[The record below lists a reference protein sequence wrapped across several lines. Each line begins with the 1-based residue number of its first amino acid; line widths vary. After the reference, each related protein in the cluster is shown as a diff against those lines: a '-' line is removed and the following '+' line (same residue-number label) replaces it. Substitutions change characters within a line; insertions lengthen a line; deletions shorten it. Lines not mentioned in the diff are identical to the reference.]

1 MMAKQHPTLQ
11 NQVFETRY
19 ERGYRYLDRCGD
31 VMLVLED
38 LLGSETG
45 TTWMTEDLV
54 PTGAKIK
61 SPDLEL
67 QVQFDSQH
75 LVVEQHTPPDPS
87 HFDAV
92 CELVLATIIGRLDLR
107 TFTWIGFRQWWW
119 AGADSIEHANQLS
132 LKALPLDD
140 WGLPVPQGMVRT
152 AYEATA
158 TCENEDG
165 SLGYRVAVAPAHK
178 IGAVIRLDDRLKR
191 SPRTLPTGQRE
202 ALLAQLKRY
211 REREEN
217 PEAGLQIDIDF
228 YAANPPKP
236 EAKALFENAA
246 NLRPKIIE
254 ASLGKG
260 VLK

>member
-1 MMAKQHPTLQ
+1 MSKQQPTLQ

-38 LLGSETG
+38 LLQSETA

-61 SPDLEL
+61 SPELEL
-67 QVQFDSQH
+67 LVQFDSQH
-75 LVVEQHTPPDPS
+75 LVVEQSTPPDPS
-87 HFDAV
+87 YFEAV
-92 CELVLATIIGRLDLR
+92 CEIVLATITGRLDLR

-119 AGADSIEHANQLS
+119 LGADSIEHANQLS
-132 LKALPLDD
+132 LKTLPLDN
-140 WGLPVPQGMVRT
+140 WPLPVPEGMAKT

-158 TCENEDG
+158 ACEKPDG
-165 SLGYRVAVAPAHK
+165 SFGYRVVVSPAHK

-191 SPRTLPTGQRE
+191 SPRTLPSGQRE
-202 ALLAQLKRY
+202 ALIAQLKRH
-211 REREEN
+211 RDREEN

-228 YAANPPKP
+228 YAVHPPKP
-236 EAKALFENAA
+236 DAKALFEKAVE
-246 NLRPKIIE
+246 LRPKIID
-254 ASLGKG
+254 ASLVKG
-260 VLK
+260 VVR